1 MARRTNNRP
10 PDYCDVAGLDTF
22 PKILR
27 HNARSWPMDVAMRE
41 KEFGIWNAFTWA
53 DYDAKVRYYALGLRA
68 LGVQRGQVIGLLGSN
83 RPEWVWGEISA
94 HAIGCMS
101 LGIYKDVLE
110 DEAEYLI
117 TYAECVAIIAEDEE
131 QVDKLLDLADKL
143 PSLKHIV
150 YCDDRGMRKYES
162 PMLIHQDEL
171 MEKGKALEASD
182 PGIYDREIDMGHGDD
197 VSVLC
202 TTSGTTSK
210 PKMAMLQSGAFL
222 RHCVDYL
229 SADPKR
235 PGDEYVSVLPLPW
248 IMEQVYVVGQ
258 ALIARTVV
266 NFVEEEE
273 TTMADMREIGPS
285 FVLLAPRVWESIA
298 ADVRA
303 RMMDA
308 TKFKQGMFDLGMKI
322 GVKALNEGRRSK
334 LADFILFR
342 ALRDR
347 LGFSFLT
354 SAATGGA
361 AMGPETF
368 RFFHAMGVPL
378 KQLYGQTE
386 LAGAYTIHRGDDID
400 HETVGKA
407 FDKSDVRIENPDKEG
422 VGEIVGRNQGM
433 FLGYYKNPDA
443 SKDDV
448 RDGWLYTGDAGYIK
462 KENGHLVVID
472 RVKDLAQT
480 SDGLRF
486 SPQFIENKLKFS
498 PFIAEAVIL
507 GRDMP
512 YLSAMICIR
521 WSIVA
526 KWAEQ
531 KAIAF
536 TNYTNL
542 AANPD
547 VYGLLRAEVEKV
559 NQTLPDAQ
567 KVRKFLLLYKE
578 LDPDDGELTR
588 TRKVRRGVIAE
599 KYAKEITAIYAGNEK
614 VDIDTVITFQD
625 GTKSRIQTRLTV
637 ETLIPCD
644 GDGARTGDQAAE

>member
-1 MARRTNNRP
+1 MSRRANTRP
-10 PDYCDVAGLDTF
+10 PEYCDVIALDTF
-22 PKILR
+22 PKILEY
-27 HNARSWPMDVAMRE
+27 NARQWPDEVAMRE
-41 KEFGIWNAFTWA
+41 KEFGIWNEFTWA
-53 DYDAKVRYYALGLRA
+53 DYAAKVRHYALGLRA
-68 LGVQRGQVIGLLGSN
+68 LGVERGQVVGLLGAN
-83 RPEWVWGEISA
+83 RPEWVWGEICA

-101 LGIYKDVLE
+101 LGIYRDVLD

-117 TYAECVAIIAEDEE
+117 AYAECAAIIAEDEE
-131 QVDKLLDLADKL
+131 QVDKLLELGDRV

-150 YCDDRGMRKYES
+150 YCDSRGMRKYDD
-162 PMLIHQDEL
+162 PRLISQEDL
-171 MEKGKALEASD
+171 IAKGQALEAAQPD
-182 PGIYDREIDMGHGDD
+182 LYDREVALGKAED
-197 VSVLC
+197 VAVLC

-210 PKMAMLQSGAFL
+210 PKMAMLQSGPFL
-222 RHCVDYL
+222 RHCADYL
-229 SADPKR
+229 AADPKR
-235 PGDEYVSVLPLPW
+235 PGDEYVSMLPLPW

-258 ALIARTVV
+258 ALVARTVV

-273 TTMADMREIGPS
+273 TTMADMREVGPT
-285 FVLLAPRVWESIA
+285 FVLLAPRVWESLA

-308 TKFKQGMFDLGMKI
+308 DKFKQWMFKLGMKL
-322 GVKALNEGRRSK
+322 GMKALEEGRRST
-334 LADFILFR
+334 LADLILFR

-386 LAGAYTIHRGDDID
+386 LAGAYTIHRGHDID
-400 HETVGKA
+400 HETVGQA
-407 FDKSDVRIENPDKEG
+407 FDKSEVRIENPDKEG

-472 RVKDLAQT
+472 RVKDLAET
-480 SDGLRF
+480 SLGVRF

-507 GRDMP
+507 GRDRP
-512 YLSAMICIR
+512 YLSTMICIR
-521 WSIVA
+521 WSIVS

-536 TNYTNL
+536 TSYTSL
-542 AANPD
+542 AANPE
-547 VYGLLRAEVEKV
+547 VYGLLRSEVEKV
-559 NQTLPDAQ
+559 NATLPEAQ

-588 TRKVRRGVIAE
+588 TRKVRRSVIAE
-599 KYAKEITAIYAGNEK
+599 KYEKEISAIYAGNEK

-625 GTKSRIQTRLTV
+625 GTKSRIQTQLKV
-637 ETLIPCD
+637 ETLLPPP
-644 GDGARTGDQAAE
+644 GEGTAGVQAAE